1 MSEPIPDPNPIDKP
15 DTASEPLREDE
26 FIGTTGDEDS
36 AWEEDDAQW
45 GADEDP
51 LKDVDELQIENRID
65 TADQELPT
73 DPDLD

>member
-1 MSEPIPDPNPIDKP
+1 MPS
-15 DTASEPLREDE
+15 
-26 FIGTTGDEDS
+26 G
-36 AWEEDDAQW
+36 